1 MGEIR
6 RRVLIFRG
14 DFLSSGYLKIIIEEK
29 TDLHNLTISLKIKL
43 IIPSYPP
50 LVKGGWGDLSTA
62 CHQHLK
68 THLREF
74 FCYA

>member
-1 MGEIR
+1 
-6 RRVLIFRG
+6 
-14 DFLSSGYLKIIIEEK
+14 
-29 TDLHNLTISLKIKL
+29 LKIKL